1 MRITAG
7 ALASQLQG
15 ELLGDSDRLVIDA
28 QPLHRADAQSIA
40 FLGDET
46 KTGVLA
52 DSQAGIVL
60 ISRRKAGELSAEQ
73 VTARTWIIVGDVLD
87 SFIAVMRLLRPERK
101 RPAIGVSPQ
110 AAVASSA
117 VIGSDTNIHPGAVI
131 GEDVIIGAGCE
142 IHPGVVIGTGCRIG
156 DHTTLHPNV
165 VLYADVTVGC
175 RVIIHAGTVLGAD
188 GFGYRFRQ
196 QRFEKIPQLGTV
208 RIENDVEIG
217 ACATIDRGMI
227 GPTVIGEGTKLD
239 NLVMVAHNCELGKHN
254 VIVSQV
260 GFAGSVTTGDFVRC
274 AGKVG
279 VADHVHLGT
288 GCTLG
293 AGTGVHKDIP
303 AGETWVGYPARP
315 HDEAFRIVMA
325 QTRLPEMRQRMRD
338 LEKQLG
344 KLMNEMET
352 LRQSVGEAA

>member
-1 MRITAG
+1 MRTTAG

-15 ELLGDSDRLVIDA
+15 ELLGESDRPITDA
-28 QPLHRADAQSIA
+28 QPLHRADAESIA

-46 KTGVLA
+46 KTAVLA
-52 DSQAGIVL
+52 DSQAGTVL

-87 SFIAVMRLLRPERK
+87 GFIAAMKLLRPERG
-101 RPAIGVSPQ
+101 RPAIGISPQ
-110 AAVASSA
+110 ASVAASA
-117 VIGSDTNIHPGAVI
+117 TIGPETNIHPGAVI
-131 GEDVIIGAGCE
+131 GEEVVIGTGCE
-142 IHPGVVIGTGCRIG
+142 IHPGTVIGAGCRIG

-165 VLYADVTVGC
+165 VLYADVTVGS

-208 RIENDVEIG
+208 RIEDDVEIG

>member
-1 MRITAG
+1 
-7 ALASQLQG
+7 
-15 ELLGDSDRLVIDA
+15 
-28 QPLHRADAQSIA
+28 
-40 FLGDET
+40 
-46 KTGVLA
+46 
-52 DSQAGIVL
+52 
-60 ISRRKAGELSAEQ
+60 
-73 VTARTWIIVGDVLD
+73 
-87 SFIAVMRLLRPERK
+87 
-101 RPAIGVSPQ
+101 
-110 AAVASSA
+110 
-117 VIGSDTNIHPGAVI
+117 
-131 GEDVIIGAGCE
+131 
-142 IHPGVVIGTGCRIG
+142 VVIGAGCRIG
-156 DHTTLHPNV
+156 DQTTLYPNV
-165 VLYADVTVGC
+165 VLYADVTVGS
-175 RVIIHAGTVLGAD
+175 RVIIHAGAVLGAD

-208 RIENDVEIG
+208 RIEDDVEIG

-325 QTRLPEMRQRMRD
+325 QTKLPEMRQRMRE

-344 KLMNEMET
+344 KLMSEMET
-352 LRQSVGEAA
+352 LRQSAGEAA